1 VLDLEVFDRVS
12 LLLVQEPGESCA
24 VIGGK
29 TGAQLAQAAVFRP
42 VVFIVIRTVNRPML
56 ELFPTEGPSRSEIAK
71 SHINDDLAVRP
82 FEQLVP
88 EHVSRHKSEIVVQCL
103 DRAQLRKSMPLDLMM
118 SAAEVF
124 SSMIFHDPGVGDDS
138 L

>member
-1 VLDLEVFDRVS
+1 MGTSDPFNRLSPHWTPGGRQFERKRGGLPQVLDLEVFDRVS

-56 ELFPTEGPSRSEIAK
+56 ELFPTEGLRGTVVGPLIA
-71 SHINDDLAVRP
+71 SSIHLWTAVP
-82 FEQLVP
+82 NCWG
-88 EHVSRHKSEIVVQCL
+88 VS
-103 DRAQLRKSMPLDLMM
+103 
-118 SAAEVF
+118 
-124 SSMIFHDPGVGDDS
+124 
-138 L
+138 